1 MKIEKEELIL
11 ALKALADTRRL
22 KIIEL
27 LSKGSMCACEV
38 LDHFDVTQ
46 PTLSHHMKILEKA
59 NLIVVEKKGQWH
71 HYTIREETVTHLF
84 SNMEDIFNN
93 SKK

>member
-1 MKIEKEELIL
+1 MEKEELIQ

-27 LSKGSMCACEV
+27 LSEKSMCACEV

-46 PTLSHHMKILEKA
+46 PTLSHHMKILEQAK
-59 NLIVVEKKGQWH
+59 LITVEKKGQWH
-71 HYTIREETVTHLF
+71 HYSIRDGVVAHLF
-84 SNMEDIFNN
+84 SNMEHIFNY
-93 SKK
+93 SDK